1 MVSIQQMFNCQLNM
15 QKRQPHDL
23 VCSLISKKKKVAKD
37 GMLAAQSQ
45 RKFIC

>member
-1 MVSIQQMFNCQLNM
+1 MSLIEQMFNCQLNM